1 MHRDEDW
8 ARGGS
13 VRALDCWGFGLTH
26 VGEARLGSRSRPDY
40 GLHMFLL
47 LLLLALLV
55 QQVLDE
61 ERLLHQEQVPT
72 LQLGLGLGVE
82 KEARL
87 RR

>member
-1 MHRDEDW
+1 
-8 ARGGS
+8 
-13 VRALDCWGFGLTH
+13 
-26 VGEARLGSRSRPDY
+26 
-40 GLHMFLL
+40 MFLL

-72 LQLGLGLGVE
+72 FHLGLVLEVE
-82 KEARL
+82 REARL